1 MDMTEMCR
9 NLIKLTD
16 EKKAIEDIL
25 SEKSA
30 EVESAKYK
38 ILNHMKE
45 SGTQSIKNDFGT
57 FSAKIQK
64 NVAQP
69 ASREDKEL
77 LFKYLEDQGI
87 YWEYVSVHSAKLSSW
102 AKAEIEAK
110 ESQGI
115 LGWVP
120 PGLAAAKEVFTLSVR
135 KK

>member
-1 MDMTEMCR
+1 MDMTEMCKT
-9 NLIKLTD
+9 LINLTD
-16 EKKAIEDIL
+16 EKKALEEIL
-25 SEKSA
+25 SAKSA
-30 EVESAKYK
+30 EVETVKYK

-64 NVAQP
+64 NVAVP
-69 ASREDKEL
+69 ANQQEKEL
-77 LFKYLEDQGI
+77 LFDYFKEQGI

-120 PGLAAAKEVFTLSVR
+120 PGLQPAKEVFTLSVR

>member
-16 EKKAIEDIL
+16 EKKSIEETL
-25 SEKSA
+25 AQKSS
-30 EVESAKYK
+30 EVEAVKYK
-38 ILNHMKE
+38 ILDYMKE

-57 FSAKIQK
+57 FSAKVQK

-69 ASREDKEL
+69 ASREEKEL
-77 LFKYLEDQGI
+77 LFNYLKDQGI

-120 PGLAAAKEVFTLSVR
+120 PGLQAAKEVFTLSVR